1 MRFKSFK
8 RAVASA
14 CAVTM
19 SLFLV
24 SSPALSEPTEVIFSI
39 FIPQQA
45 PLAKAGLIPW
55 AQAVEEASN
64 GTVKITIPT
73 SSLSPQARQ
82 FDMVQDGLADI
93 AIAPMVLREEQFA
106 LYGVA
111 GLPGL
116 TPTAKNASTA
126 LWQAH
131 EAAFAAATDWDNMVP
146 LALFTLGKGQ
156 FMSNVHPVLTP
167 ADLENYKVIGS
178 SDERI
183 RTWQNLGAKPV
194 YGGGSKYFE
203 LLSSGVGEG
212 LSTPLM
218 TGAVLGLLDAT
229 KHITLFPGGVDR
241 TPKVLLMNRDRF
253 DDLPEEAQ
261 KAFRANSGL
270 GISVKLGAI
279 MDKIDGVGLK
289 RFQDKGIEIH
299 EATPE
304 LIEALT
310 EASAFRTQEWLD
322 AAKAAGLD
330 GQVLL
335 NTFIETAAGS
345 Q

>member
-1 MRFKSFK
+1 MRLMFLK
-8 RAVASA
+8 RISAALAAAS
-14 CAVTM
+14 V
-19 SLFLV
+19 SLSLI
-24 SSPALSEPTEVIFSI
+24 STPALSDPTEVIFSI

-45 PLAKAGLIPW
+45 PLAKSGLIPW
-55 AQAVEEASN
+55 AKAVEEASN
-64 GTVKITIPT
+64 DTVKITIPT

-106 LYGVA
+106 LYGLA

-116 TPTAKNASTA
+116 TPTGKNASSA

-131 EAAFAAATDWDNMVP
+131 EDSLAAATDWDNMVP

-156 FMSNVHPVLTP
+156 FMSNVHPVLAP
-167 ADLENYKVIGS
+167 EDLKNYKVIGS

-183 RTWQNLGAKPV
+183 RTWQNMGAKPV

-218 TGAVLGLLDAT
+218 TGAVLGLLDTT

-241 TPKVLLMNRDRF
+241 TPMVLLMNRDRF
-253 DDLPEEAQ
+253 DELPEEAQ
-261 KAFRANSGL
+261 AAFLENSGL
-270 GISVKLGAI
+270 GISTKLGAI
-279 MDKIDGVGLK
+279 MDKIDGVGLT
-289 RFQDKGIEIH
+289 RFKDKGIEIH
-299 EATPE
+299 EATPA
-304 LIEALT
+304 LIEALN

-322 AAKAAGLD
+322 AANAAGLD
-330 GQVLL
+330 SDAVLD
-335 NTFIETAAGS
+335 TFIKAAAGS